1 MKKKYLVEFTHLD
14 GKVESIELVTE
25 DIEWSI
31 EQWCRNRAIAK
42 HQIIE
47 EGQSNNKRMLFG
59 QLFINRKESF
69 SYIIIMENLKSL
81 IKEVISEATKVNFA
95 GHKFVLKID
104 VNEDPNKKGVKVQ
117 FIPTSFGKLTSTEQ
131 NDIAIELQKRLE
143 QGLASYELNV
153 ERDRNLKD
161 KTVIGFFIY
170 IEYFDK
176 LIRKALAGQNPN

>member
-1 MKKKYLVEFTHLD
+1 
-14 GKVESIELVTE
+14 
-25 DIEWSI
+25 
-31 EQWCRNRAIAK
+31 
-42 HQIIE
+42 
-47 EGQSNNKRMLFG
+47 
-59 QLFINRKESF
+59 
-69 SYIIIMENLKSL
+69 MENLKSL
-81 IKEVISEATKVNFA
+81 IKQVISEATKVNFA
-95 GHKFVLKID
+95 GHKFVLKVD

-117 FIPTSFGKLTSTEQ
+117 FIPTSFGQLTSTEQ

-143 QGLASYELNV
+143 AGLKKYDLSV